1 MALHVGVG
9 RSDITPPDDIP
20 NGMWMAQTHVRAEG
34 IHQALWLTV
43 LALSDDGEAAL
54 LLDIDWCLLS
64 DRQVVALRR
73 AVSEATGVAEERI
86 LPVCTHQHAG
96 PVTQDSYAGE
106 GADEVAAYVATLPD
120 KAVAA
125 SLEAIRSSV
134 PARVAVGWGISDV
147 GVNRDLRLPDGRTV
161 AGPNPSGHAD
171 QAVGVVRVEREDG
184 SPLAILVNYA
194 CHPTVLGPG
203 NRLVSPDYPGSTK
216 RVVERLTGATC
227 LFLQGAAGDMGPI
240 EGFVDDVA
248 VAERL
253 GTRLGLE
260 AAKVALSLDARPVR
274 RRLDHVV
281 ASGAPLAMF
290 SEEPTG
296 APPDRLS
303 VRSARLGLPVRA
315 DLPTVFSQAPERLAA
330 WSEQLETRRAIGAP
344 ATAIAEAQQNV
355 ERERLRAQRFAT
367 YRSSREVEV
376 EMHVARLGPAALVLT
391 WGEPYSWI
399 GSEIKRRSPVP
410 DTLVCGYVGGDPL
423 YVATPEA
430 YRPPVPFQVEN
441 CPFTPE
447 ASAVMVDAALDLLRE
462 VVVDTVDD

>member
-9 RSDITPPDDIP
+9 RSDITPPADIP

-34 IHQALWLTV
+34 IHQELWLTAM
-43 LALSDDGEAAL
+43 ALQDEGESAL

-64 DRQVVALRR
+64 DSQVVALRG
-73 AVSEATGVAEERI
+73 AVSEATGVAKERI
-86 LPVCTHQHAG
+86 LPLCTHQHAG

-106 GADEVAAYVATLPD
+106 GASEVAAYVATLPD

-125 SLEAIRSSV
+125 SLEAIRTSV
-134 PARVAVGWGISDV
+134 PARVAVGWGSSDV
-147 GVNRDLRLPDGRTV
+147 GINRDLRLPDGRTV

-171 QAVGVVRVEREDG
+171 RTVGVVRLEREDG

-194 CHPTVLGPG
+194 CHPTVLGPA

-216 RVVERLTGATC
+216 RVVEQITGATC
-227 LFLQGAAGDMGPI
+227 LFLQGAAGDMGPT
-240 EGFVDDVA
+240 EGFVADVA

-290 SEEPTG
+290 VEEPTG

-303 VRSARLGLPVRA
+303 VRSASVGLPVRD
-315 DLPTVFSQAPERLAA
+315 DLPTVFSRAPQRLAS
-330 WSEQLETRRAIGAP
+330 WSAKLESLRATGAP
-344 ATAIAEAQQNV
+344 ATAMAEAQQNV
-355 ERERLRAQRFAT
+355 ERERLRTQRFDT
-367 YRSSREVEV
+367 YRATRQLVVEL
-376 EMHVARLGPAALVLT
+376 HVVRFGPAALLVT

-399 GSEIKRRSPVP
+399 GSEIKRRSPWP
-410 DTLVCGYVGGDPL
+410 HTLVCGYLGGDPL
-423 YVATPEA
+423 YIATPEA
-430 YRPPVPFQVEN
+430 YRAPVPFQVEN

-447 ASAVMVDAALDLLRE
+447 ASAVLVDAALELLGK
-462 VVVDTVDD
+462 VVADAADA

>member
-9 RSDITPPDDIP
+9 RSDITPPADIP

-34 IHQALWLTV
+34 VHQALWLTAM
-43 LALSDDGEAAL
+43 ALHDDGESAL

-64 DRQVVALRR
+64 DRQVDAVRR
-73 AVSEATGVAEERI
+73 AVSEATGVLAERV
-86 LPVCTHQHAG
+86 LPLCTHQHAG
-96 PVTQDSYAGE
+96 PVTQDAYRGE
-106 GADEVAAYVATLPD
+106 GAAEVAAYVATLPE

-125 SLEAIRSSV
+125 SMQAIRSSA
-134 PARVAVGWGISDV
+134 PARVAVGRGISDI
-147 GVNRDLRLPDGRTV
+147 GINRDLRLPDGRTV

-171 QAVGVVRVEREDG
+171 RTVGVVRIEREDG
-184 SPLAILVNYA
+184 APVAVLVNYA

-216 RVVERLTGATC
+216 RVVEQLTGATC

-240 EGFVDDVA
+240 EGFVADVS

-260 AAKVALSLDARPVR
+260 AAKVALALDARPVQ

-290 SEEPTG
+290 VEEPTG

-303 VRSARLGLPVRA
+303 VRSTSVGLPVRD
-315 DLPTVFSQAPERLAA
+315 DLPTVFSQAPERLAS
-330 WSEQLETRRAIGAP
+330 WSSQLELRCAAGAP

-355 ERERLRAQRFAT
+355 ERERLRAQRFET
-367 YRSSREVEV
+367 YRVSPRVDV
-376 EMHVARLGPAALVLT
+376 EMHVVRLGPAALVLT

-410 DTLVCGYVGGDPL
+410 DTLVCGYLGGDPL

-430 YRPPVPFQVEN
+430 YRAPVPFQVEN

-447 ASAVMVDAALDLLRE
+447 ASAVMVDAALELLGE
-462 VVVDTVDD
+462 VVVDTAGD